1 MTVENKILVELPF
14 SGFYESLHNDQIDRA
29 MQDLFMNDDCTVDD
43 EKLDQAL
50 YSTNFEP
57 IRNDYA
63 QAYVKRFS
71 ELVGYDLEFESLT
84 SPKFYNY
91 STDRIF
97 AYIDKLDLYKA
108 FQSITLDQLSD
119 AIKEV
124 GTSGSGYHAHYSPD
138 LHEWLETPI
147 HNWEACQLEII
158 LNLKAQNEISAFDS
172 LECRLINDGL
182 SEDCQNIVA
191 NHAITGE

>member
-1 MTVENKILVELPF
+1 MTMENKILVELPF
-14 SGFYESLHNDQIDRA
+14 SGFYASIHDEEINTA
-29 MQDLFMNDDCTVDD
+29 MSYLCMNDNGEIDT
-43 EKLDQAL
+43 EKLDQISYA
-50 YSTNFEP
+50 TNFEP
-57 IRNDYA
+57 IRDDYA
-63 QAYVKRFS
+63 IAYVKRFS

-84 SPKFYNY
+84 SPKYYNY

-97 AYIDKLDLYKA
+97 AYIDKLDLYRA
-108 FQSITLDQLSD
+108 FQSISIDQLSD

-147 HNWEACQLEII
+147 HNWEPCQLEII
-158 LNLKAQNEISAFDS
+158 LSLKAQNEISDFDN
-172 LECRLINDGL
+172 LEYKLINDGL

-191 NHAITGE
+191 NHVTIGE